1 MNMGRATV
9 SDPFRAVFLTAV
21 SAPAPVNVTGAARDK
36 TFVIPKRDAVNAARP
51 YSSIRHLRE
60 LGYV

>member
-1 MNMGRATV
+1 M
-9 SDPFRAVFLTAV
+9 TAV